1 MLSPV
6 NARPQ
11 QSQGQNMKV
20 FGGRNLSIKCKSRQA
35 NTTLTAYNLLE
46 SAFVN
51 QAGNPNNLQ
60 D

>member
-1 MLSPV
+1 
-6 NARPQ
+6 
-11 QSQGQNMKV
+11 MKV